1 MQPSDSMIDSA
12 APGVG
17 VLSQNLLEH
26 LEDFGPAHRATFVQT
41 DQHPHIGEHPG
52 VPTWRTALSCAG
64 WGCRRRWTGGWLAT
78 ALLVEVALLPLALG
92 CTVISD
98 TPNRR
103 LPLAMSSLAAKRTPQ
118 VLPTAITPIH
128 EEKNATMPAPDQA
141 SPQES
146 FGSQHR
152 SQNHVILQDQL
163 ANALCPI
170 PFRSKLKMLSD
181 LSCKKPRLSL

>member
-1 MQPSDSMIDSA
+1 MQPSDSMIDSSA
-12 APGVG
+12 LGVG
-17 VLSQNLLEH
+17 VLSQNFLEH
-26 LEDFGPAHRATFVQT
+26 LEDFGPAHRATFDQT
-41 DQHPHIGEHPG
+41 DQPPHIGEHPG
-52 VPTWRTALSCAG
+52 VPTSRTALGAG
-64 WGCRRRWTGGWLAT
+64 WGCRRRWAGGWLAT

-92 CTVISD
+92 GTVISD

-103 LPLAMSSLAAKRTPQ
+103 LPLAMGSLAAKRTPQ
-118 VLPTAITPIH
+118 VLSTAITPIH
-128 EEKNATMPAPDQA
+128 EEKDATMPAPNQA

-163 ANALCPI
+163 ANALGPI
-170 PFRSKLKMLSD
+170 PFRSKLKMLRD